1 MPRQSLGELELLVM
15 LALLRLGAAAYGA
28 AIRAEIRARV
38 GRDVTPGAIYPTLAR
53 LEDRGLVKSVASDPL
68 PERGGRSRRVFELR
82 PQGLKELRRTWRQY
96 AVLAHGLEPALD
108 PERALGAKKP

>member
-1 MPRQSLGELELLVM
+1 MPRQSLGELELLVL
-15 LALLRLGAAAYGA
+15 LALMQLGAGAYGA
-28 AIRAEIRARV
+28 AIREEIRARV

-53 LEDRGLVKSVASDPL
+53 LEERGLVKSAATDPR

-96 AVLAHGLEPALD
+96 AVLARGLEHALD
-108 PERALGAKKP
+108 PGHSLGLKKS